1 MLIYGNSPCTVQ
13 AYTDTSTL
21 RHEGLPKEWGKA
33 STHPLSSSS
42 TAMEKGTAARDTPA
56 PQLPELGVGL
66 GDTWQLSSYTSRLA
80 EVKTKGFFQISR
92 HLMQKKEG
100 TSLQSLAAAPTA
112 RAALALLGQQAWE
125 GHVPSHGTVL
135 QDARVS
141 ILLGLPRSPPR
152 AEWPWAGLGQRGTSQ
167 GTRGGSG
174 EGDRLCA
181 PRSKGRGGF
190 VPHSVTD
197 F

>member
-1 MLIYGNSPCTVQ
+1 MGKSLYSSTQQFQHSHGKGNGRPG
-13 AYTDTSTL
+13 
-21 RHEGLPKEWGKA
+21 HA
-33 STHPLSSSS
+33 STPAAGAGSGFRGYLAVIFIHISACRGKNKRFLSNQQ
-42 TAMEKGTAARDTPA
+42 AFNA
-56 PQLPELGVGL
+56 
-66 GDTWQLSSYTSRLA
+66 
-80 EVKTKGFFQISR
+80 
-92 HLMQKKEG
+92 KKEG

-125 GHVPSHGTVL
+125 GHVPSRGAVL
-135 QDARVS
+135 RDARVS

-152 AEWPWAGLGQRGTSQ
+152 AERPWAGLGQRGTPQ